1 MLCQRRHQRRSV
13 NVDTID
19 VVSTLTPVTLRQR
32 RHQRHCAMS
41 TPAMLCPRRTCCT
54 RCTSVRCTSRLAYDL
69 IQNAKL
75 SCQLEEQTLCRLS
88 VVLLSVM
95 APKFLLKQFILKSF
109 FPPETFIQQNFS
121 TLSLM
126 LPENK
131 LERLF
136 LANITGLV
144 QY

>member
-1 MLCQRRHQRRSV
+1 MSTQATLCNVDTSDVVSMSTPMTLYQRRHQRRSV
-13 NVDTID
+13 NVDTSD
-19 VVSTLTPVTLRQR
+19 VVSTSY
-32 RHQRHCAMS
+32 HF
-41 TPAMLCPRRTCCT
+41 T

-75 SCQLEEQTLCRLS
+75 ACQLEEQTLCRLS
-88 VVLLSVM
+88 VVLLNVM

-136 LANITGLV
+136 PSNITRLV